1 LNRTRWLLVSIGK
14 EKKFEGFGGIQTQR
28 ERERE
33 REEQISESQ
42 GEKGEL
48 REEMTGNGLL
58 SSGIFGSS
66 SQPQV

>member
-1 LNRTRWLLVSIGK
+1 MTRWLLVSIGK
-14 EKKFEGFGGIQTQR
+14 KNKIEGFGGIQTHTDR
-28 ERERE
+28 ERERGTDL
-33 REEQISESQ
+33 RKQ

-48 REEMTGNGLL
+48 REEMTGNGLCRLL